1 MNPSFF
7 LRSRSL
13 PIFSYVS
20 LRSLKLPS
28 SSSSFRSFF
37 LRNLCDFGFHE
48 NFTISSVFFNSMVSF
63 LFLPGEENFN
73 RGYDI
78 RIPFYGEFLRER
90 ETRLDRKFPRF
101 YAKSSRDKLV
111 ARIRWLDC
119 FVMAVR
125 LPLPRRLYSFVFRCT
140 FISIGGHVCVK
151 VFHEIVSCVYILNF
165 RSVQTVFD
173 NNSYNFHRYLL
184 FLLVPYYLTSCL
196 TIEIILFFIYFIL

>member
-28 SSSSFRSFF
+28 SPSSFRSFF

-125 LPLPRRLYSFVFRCT
+125 LPLPRRLCSVY
-140 FISIGGHVCVK
+140 
-151 VFHEIVSCVYILNF
+151 VYIDR
-165 RSVQTVFD
+165 RSRLCKSIPRNCIV
-173 NNSYNFHRYLL
+173 
-184 FLLVPYYLTSCL
+184 CL
-196 TIEIILFFIYFIL
+196 YFEFSLGTNGIR